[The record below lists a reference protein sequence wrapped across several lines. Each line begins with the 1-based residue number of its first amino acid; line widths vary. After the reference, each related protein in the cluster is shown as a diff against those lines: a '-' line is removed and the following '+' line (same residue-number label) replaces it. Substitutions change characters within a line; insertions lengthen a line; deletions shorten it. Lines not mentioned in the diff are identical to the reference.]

1 MGRSRQELTSTPSS
15 QSMADHTDAVEANVE
30 QGNPAELTQ
39 RRIHRE
45 RSEDVPRTDDAAAR
59 TSSAPIEGGT
69 GQRCRGLE
77 TSCEVIRRSQRKS
90 TASHAAVH
98 HASEAVPSIPGKL

>member
-30 QGNPAELTQ
+30 RGNPAEPSS
-39 RRIHRE
+39 HRE

-59 TSSAPIEGGT
+59 TSSAPIEGGRT
-69 GQRCRGLE
+69 GQRVSR
-77 TSCEVIRRSQRKS
+77 
-90 TASHAAVH
+90 
-98 HASEAVPSIPGKL
+98 PGDFL